1 MNNLKKLLS
10 NQFFVY
16 FFWGLCTTLLNLG
29 IYRGLLLVNTKYW
42 LANLIAMLLSRI
54 FAYVTNKIFVFKSK
68 TASPKSLLLEMLRFI
83 LARGF
88 TGLIDIFGL
97 IFLVEVIGMDEI
109 ISKYLLMGIII
120 LLNFVLGKKLVF
132 RSA

>member
-1 MNNLKKLLS
+1 MNSLKKLLNS
-10 NQFFVY
+10 QFFIY
-16 FFWGLCTTLLNLG
+16 FFWGTCTTLLNLG
-29 IYRGLLLVNTKYW
+29 IYRALLWVNTKYW

-54 FAYVTNKIFVFKSK
+54 FAYVTNKLFVFKSR
-68 TASPKSLLLEMLRFI
+68 TGTVKSLLLEMLRFI

-88 TGLIDIFGL
+88 TGLIDVFGL
-97 IFLVEVIGMDEI
+97 IFLVEAIGMNEI
-109 ISKYLLMGIII
+109 ISKYLLMAIII

>member
-1 MNNLKKLLS
+1 
-10 NQFFVY
+10 
-16 FFWGLCTTLLNLG
+16 
-29 IYRGLLLVNTKYW
+29 VNTKYW